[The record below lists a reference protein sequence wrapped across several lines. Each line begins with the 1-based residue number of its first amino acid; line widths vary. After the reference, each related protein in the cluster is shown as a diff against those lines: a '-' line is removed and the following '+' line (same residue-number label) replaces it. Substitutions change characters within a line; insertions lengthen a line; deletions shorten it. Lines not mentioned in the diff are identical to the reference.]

1 MKMKVQHH
9 KQQQSC
15 KTKCPFTDQKTQ
27 QKSAPV
33 GLSLS
38 HLKFIIPNFFADE
51 ECAEENKCPDETQ
64 TQLELVL

>member
-15 KTKCPFTDQKTQ
+15 KTKCQKTQ

-33 GLSLS
+33 GLTLS

-51 ECAEENKCPDETQ
+51 ECAEENKCPEETQ